1 MRKSKVE
8 TAKTRERILKAAGAE
23 FAANGITE
31 AALAR
36 VMAAAG
42 LTHGGFYRH
51 FASKDQLVAEACSK
65 TLLSLIAGLESRIS
79 GRFPKQALPLLLD
92 IYVSRAHRDQPRTG
106 CPLAALGSELARKDK
121 KTRDTAT
128 EGFLRLSRLIASQ
141 LENVPFRDREARS
154 MAIVAAMVGA
164 VTLARIVPDSRISD
178 SVLAGTR
185 DYIVQSVRR

>member
-65 TLLSLIAGLESRIS
+65 TLLSLIASLESRIS
-79 GRFPKQALPLLLD
+79 GRSPEKALPLLLD
-92 IYVSRAHRDQPRTG
+92 IYVSRAHRNQPRTG
-106 CPLAALGSELARKDK
+106 CPLAALGS
-121 KTRDTAT
+121 
-128 EGFLRLSRLIASQ
+128 
-141 LENVPFRDREARS
+141 ARS
-154 MAIVAAMVGA
+154 RSTVDGDRRRHGGRRHAGPHCARLANFRFCPGWDARLYRPIRAAVAIA
-164 VTLARIVPDSRISD
+164 IS
-178 SVLAGTR
+178 AG
-185 DYIVQSVRR
+185 ILVSCE

>member
-1 MRKSKVE
+1 
-8 TAKTRERILKAAGAE
+8 
-23 FAANGITE
+23 
-31 AALAR
+31 
-36 VMAAAG
+36 
-42 LTHGGFYRH
+42 
-51 FASKDQLVAEACSK
+51 
-65 TLLSLIAGLESRIS
+65 
-79 GRFPKQALPLLLD
+79 
-92 IYVSRAHRDQPRTG
+92 
-106 CPLAALGSELARKDK
+106 LAALGSELARKDK